1 MNKLICYAAL
11 CSAVLSGAGLT
22 PQQLSYYQ
30 GVLPSGDVYITQKG
44 NNLNVMIP
52 VSRLYQ
58 QQTTYMASD
67 SGMLTTVL
75 EELISQSSGKV
86 YLEGILNEDQTGL
99 VFATSALYAQVSHLS
114 EYLLGSLTG
123 ISYAPV
129 TVEHYQRNDNY
140 GVWEIFPEDNT
151 FVNLGLVID

>member
-1 MNKLICYAAL
+1 MNKLMCYAAL

-30 GVLPSGDVYITQKG
+30 GVLPRGDVYITQKG
-44 NNLNVMIP
+44 NNVNVMIP
-52 VSRLYQ
+52 VNRLYQ

-67 SGMLTTVL
+67 SGVLTAVL

-86 YLEGILNEDQTGL
+86 YLEGILSEDQTGL

-140 GVWEIFPEDNT
+140 GVWEIFPEDDT